1 MNLIEFNEKIYSQT
15 SFWLSKLFED
25 FGVKIIIGLEL
36 EVYLKGKSNFDK
48 IDISSINM
56 RFEEATN
63 LECKF
68 ESERGHNQFE
78 LVVRHCDLAKNIDN
92 IIKIKSLVKNV
103 LNIDHRD
110 LIAIFNAKP
119 NESLPGSSIQL
130 NISFTNSTIQD
141 QGFNLKHAKIIAA
154 GLLYFMP
161 FDFPILCPSLSS
173 YKRINNGDKMFTP
186 QCFSWSIN
194 DRRAGVRIVNN
205 KSSGVTYVEHRVTSS
220 ETNILSLIYTAVRSI
235 YWSLRC
241 NFSLPEIYSDEN
253 CQINL
258 FPSRIKLA
266 LELSESHGEKIN
278 IQQFDSIDLIKE
290 DQKNHKNSLGEQGG
304 KWKNIVRN
312 RF

>member
-1 MNLIEFNEKIYSQT
+1 MLIMNLIEFNEKIYSQT

-92 IIKIKSLVKNV
+92 IIKN
-103 LNIDHRD
+103 
-110 LIAIFNAKP
+110 
-119 NESLPGSSIQL
+119 
-130 NISFTNSTIQD
+130 
-141 QGFNLKHAKIIAA
+141 NLKHAKIIAA

-205 KSSGVTYVEHRVTSS
+205 KSSGVTYVEHRVASS

-258 FPSRIKLA
+258 FPSRIKL
-266 LELSESHGEKIN
+266 N